1 MSRQQK
7 LQQYIY
13 KLDSSL
19 LELKKWD
26 LKLPLE
32 QARKMDG
39 VVVALADSQILSWIN
54 EINGTQDYDIKAREV
69 KKQIKFIKKQETSI
83 ENRSKI
89 SELYKELYRLQF
101 REDYVC
107 VVMKNNSHYKRANE
121 GFRINGISYK
131 RLLCT
136 TGGVKTSTVVYVSD
150 KIHQELK
157 KRLSN
162 NHNINIPLVPAK
174 YSAYEALA
182 ASGSNVVSW
191 PMSGDSKIPGGTI
204 VVKDVTTKFLADVID
219 VDDSNYPNEPM
230 VELKCNQEF
239 ENNASD
245 GCGIMTIEL
254 AKRWN
259 GELCGNYDKPLCGCN
274 LRNAFTKGM
283 VFPFDIIKF
292 AEEINGASD
301 EHPDKYLIE
310 DVWGTKRDIR
320 DAHLIL
326 TESQLKLWS
335 CYNSW
340 EDYYNSCIENRYT
353 FRVAK
358 TASDYDDMDEV
369 RQLNYQFIAPL
380 RLTQEDV
387 KELIQPTVD
396 EISDI
401 LGGDYRKTLVYLC
414 GSKLNDDNIMNADI
428 ISRAIMANPT
438 LIGDDYVLNRV
449 HRMIK
454 RRITDA
460 KIGVLDVRGNFQIL
474 SGDLYALAQSMFGMK
489 VTGLLKS
496 GEIYSKF
503 WLNRGVDEVL
513 CYRAPMSN
521 EHSIVRQHICTNEDA
536 KSWFKYMESIAIVN
550 AWDTMPAALNGF
562 DQWSPH
568 IVIYG

>member
-1 MSRQQK
+1 
-7 LQQYIY
+7 
-13 KLDSSL
+13 
-19 LELKKWD
+19 
-26 LKLPLE
+26 
-32 QARKMDG
+32 MDG

-107 VVMKNNSHYKRANE
+107 VVMKNNSHYKRANA

-131 RLLCT
+131 RLLC

-204 VVKDVTTKFLADVID
+204 VVKDVMTKFLADVID

-326 TESQLKLWS
+326 TESQLKLWN

-340 EDYYNSCIENRYT
+340 EDYYNSCIENKYT

-387 KELIQPTVD
+387 KELIKPTVD

-562 DQWSPH
+562 D
-568 IVIYG
+568 

>member
-204 VVKDVTTKFLADVID
+204 VVKDVMTKFLADVID

-326 TESQLKLWS
+326 TESQLKLWN

-340 EDYYNSCIENRYT
+340 EDYYNSCIENKYT

-387 KELIQPTVD
+387 KELIKPTVD

-562 DQWSPH
+562 D
-568 IVIYG
+568 